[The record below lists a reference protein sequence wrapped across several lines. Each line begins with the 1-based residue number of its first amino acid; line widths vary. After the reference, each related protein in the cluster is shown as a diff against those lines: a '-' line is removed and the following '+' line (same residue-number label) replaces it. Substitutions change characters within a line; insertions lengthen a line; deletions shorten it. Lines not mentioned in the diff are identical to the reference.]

1 MGGEEKGE
9 EGPIQLN
16 VCVVVVVGCAVCVCV
31 HVMRLLATPS
41 LAAFVYMETAMS
53 ESENSKL
60 PEVSVV
66 GWTDNR
72 HQPQL
77 TCVLLCALHHCR
89 TLGRSI
95 QCQRFLEGL
104 CIV

>member
-16 VCVVVVVGCAVCVCV
+16 VCVVVVVGCAVCV

-41 LAAFVYMETAMS
+41 FAAFVYMETAMS

-77 TCVLLCALHHCR
+77 TCVLLCALHYCR
-89 TLGRSI
+89 ISGRSI
-95 QCQRFLEGL
+95 QCQRSLEGW
-104 CIV
+104 CII